1 MSEVIV
7 VGAGLSGLTAAI
19 NCARAG
25 HDVTVLERFK
35 EVGGLPR
42 VHPAVDATPMQP
54 AELGRFIGVELGA
67 PQVQATESVAMHLY
81 GKCWE
86 FPGTAMLL
94 HNVERGSRPTALDWQ
109 LYEIAQAEG
118 VKFEFNHEFKTKDAA
133 WLPPNSIIA
142 TGLFFEPFSDM
153 DIPYVQLYGFV
164 ARGQKEA
171 PTRVAGYFDTYTRDY
186 CYYANNNGVTFGLA
200 FGRKPV
206 AKDLKERW
214 AEQLAKEEDVV
225 FSVWEEHE
233 GVAPIKRFNNPR
245 LFWGDKILAGTFAG
259 MQDPFMLFGVHGALV
274 SGKIAAM
281 AVDDKAAA
289 YEMFTRLNRFFKYSL
304 AIKWLVLDALPHPL
318 RKLALQVLI
327 GGWSQHLDALG
338 FVMDIALL
346 TVPGLKEI

>member
-25 HDVTVLERFK
+25 HEVTVLERFK

-54 AELGRFIGVELGA
+54 EALSRFIGVPLGY
-67 PQVQATESVAMHLY
+67 PQVQPTETVAMHLY
-81 GKCWE
+81 GKCYE
-86 FPGTAMLL
+86 FPGEAMMLY
-94 HNVERGSRPTALDWQ
+94 NVERGSRPTALDWQ
-109 LYEIAQAEG
+109 LYEVAKSEG

-142 TGLFFEPFSDM
+142 TGLYFEPFSDM

-164 ARGQKEA
+164 ARGLKDA
-171 PTRVAGYFDTYTRDY
+171 PTRVAGYFDNYTRDY
-186 CYYANNNGVTFGLA
+186 CYYANANGVTFGLA
-200 FGRKPV
+200 FARKPV
-206 AKDLKERW
+206 EESLKERW
-214 AEQLAKEEDVV
+214 MEQLAAEENVV
-225 FSVWEEHE
+225 FSAWESHE
-233 GVAPIKRFNNPR
+233 GVAPVRRLNNPR

-281 AVDDKAAA
+281 AVDNKAEA
-289 YEMFTRLNRFFKYSL
+289 YKLFKRCNVAFPISL
-304 AIKWLVLDALPHPL
+304 IIKHIALDLLPHPV
-318 RKLALQVLI
+318 RKVALQALI
-327 GGWSQHLDALG
+327 GGWSQHRQALG
-338 FVMDIALL
+338 FIMTIALM
-346 TVPGLKEI
+346 TIPGLKKI